1 MFYAAEYLCS
11 NIQLAA
17 EINIVKIDWNA
28 LFVVLNLVIL
38 YILLKC
44 FLWKPI
50 CKAMD
55 ARKAKIDEQ
64 FKSADEAQKNAA
76 DLKEEYQ
83 NKISEINRESEKMLA
98 EAKDDARSEYGRIVG
113 DANEEARRILNKA
126 HTDIENEKADA
137 FRTLK
142 GEIASTAITAAEKIL
157 QKEISELDNIRIYD
171 EFLKE
176 NGESNEP
183 DNL

>member
-1 MFYAAEYLCS
+1 MLL
-11 NIQLAA
+11 QLTA
-17 EINIVKIDWNA
+17 EINLIKIDWNA

-38 YILLKC
+38 YVLLKR

-50 CKAMD
+50 CRTMD

-64 FKSADEAQKNAA
+64 FMSADEAQRNAA

-83 NKISEINRESEKMLA
+83 NKISEINQESEKMLA
-98 EAKDDARSEYGRIVG
+98 EAKDDAKSEYDRIVG
-113 DANEEARRILNKA
+113 DANEEARRILKKA

-157 QKEISELDNIRIYD
+157 QKEIGESDSLRIYD

-176 NGESNEP
+176 NGESYGS
-183 DNL
+183 DDH